1 MIKQEEQNNCCCYYL
16 SMITLNAVNFK
27 YHNLKFNTL
36 RHHSRI
42 LSNMQCM
49 NTTLVERKKT
59 LVVKGNLNV
68 SYLF

>member
-1 MIKQEEQNNCCCYYL
+1 MLLIL
-16 SMITLNAVNFK
+16 SIIFK
-27 YHNLKFNTL
+27 MRVLKHTIYFGFSYLKFNTL

-49 NTTLVERKKT
+49 NMTLVERKKT